1 MVVSAR
7 FRRWHWWRFA
17 AVGVVCF
24 GVQTAV
30 LVPLERAGM
39 AAAVANATGFW
50 LSAQLNFVLSSLFTW
65 RDRPARGARQ
75 VAARWWQYQGTA
87 YLSLAV
93 NSLVF
98 VVAEPAVGQLS
109 ASAIGVL
116 IGAGFTYAV
125 SKFLIFRPAPATAFP
140 PAAHREEMMA

>member
-1 MVVSAR
+1 MSAL

-24 GVQTAV
+24 GAQTAV

-39 AAAVANATGFW
+39 AAAFANATGFW

-65 RDRPARGARQ
+65 RDRPARGTRA
-75 VAARWWQYQGTA
+75 VLARWWQYQGMA
-87 YLSLAV
+87 YLSLAM

-98 VVAEPAVGQLS
+98 VAAEPVTGQLS

-116 IGAGFTYAV
+116 IGACFSYAV
-125 SKFLIFRPAPATAFP
+125 SKFLIFRPARATALP